1 MKTRIASWMSRQW
14 WTGSMGADFAEP
26 LRVPRRVLMTCDTVG
41 GVWRYSIDLARELC
55 ARGCAVTLAAMGPP
69 PDHAQ
74 QAEAESIAGLALHWR
89 ACKLIWMD
97 DPWRDLRAAG
107 EWLLRLA
114 DAVRPEVVHANDF
127 GHVALAWP
135 APVVCVAHSC
145 VASWWRA
152 VRGEPAP
159 ASWDRYRAHVREA
172 LRASAAVVAPSR
184 AMAEALQTEYGRL
197 ARVRVIPNGR
207 RAGEPRACEKR
218 CLILAAGRLW
228 DEAKNL
234 RELAAIAPAVPWPV
248 CIAGPDRAPGGSRVA
263 FVNVRSLGLLRASAM
278 RRWFARA
285 AIYALPA
292 RYEPFGLSV
301 LEAAQAGCALV
312 LGDIPSLRENWDG
325 AALFAEPGDDEA
337 LRDALCRLIEDDAAR
352 ARLGARARRRA
363 MFMTAQRMADE
374 YLGVYE
380 PLFASG
386 GAAANLGA
394 CA

>member
-1 MKTRIASWMSRQW
+1 
-14 WTGSMGADFAEP
+14 MGADFAVP
-26 LRVPRRVLMTCDTVG
+26 VRAPRRILMTCDTVG
-41 GVWRYSIDLARELC
+41 GVWRYSLDLSRELC

-74 QAEAESIAGLALHWR
+74 QAEAASIHGLTLHWR

-97 DPWRDLRAAG
+97 DPWRDIGAAG
-107 EWLLRLA
+107 EWLLGIA
-114 DAVRPEVVHANDF
+114 DAVRPELVHANDF

-135 APVVCVAHSC
+135 APVLCVAHSC

-152 VRGEPAP
+152 VHGTAAP

-172 LRASAAVVAPSR
+172 LLASDAVVAPSR
-184 AMAEALQTEYGRL
+184 AMADALQTEYGRL

-207 RAGEPRACEKR
+207 RTAEPHTCKKR
-218 CLILAAGRLW
+218 CLVLAAGRLW

-234 RELAAIAPAVPWPV
+234 QRLAAVAPAVPWPI
-248 CIAGPDRAPGGSRVA
+248 CIAGPDRAPGGAPAA
-263 FVNVRSLGLLRASAM
+263 FVNVRSLGMLRETAM

-325 AALFAEPGDDEA
+325 AALFAAPDDDDA
-337 LRDALCRLIEDDAAR
+337 LRDALRRLIEDDALR
-352 ARLGARARRRA
+352 ARFGARARRRA
-363 MFMTAQRMADE
+363 MFMTASRMADE

-380 PLFASG
+380 PLVAR
-386 GAAANLGA
+386 GAAAHLGA

>member
-1 MKTRIASWMSRQW
+1 
-14 WTGSMGADFAEP
+14 MGADFAEP
-26 LRVPRRVLMTCDTVG
+26 VRVPRRILMTCDTVG

-74 QAEAESIAGLALHWR
+74 QTEAASIHGLALQWR
-89 ACKLIWMD
+89 ACKLVWMD
-97 DPWRDLRAAG
+97 DPWRDVQAAG
-107 EWLLRLA
+107 EWLLHLA
-114 DAVRPEVVHANDF
+114 DEVRPEIVHANDF
-127 GHVALAWP
+127 GHVALAWS

-152 VRGEPAP
+152 VRGTPAP
-159 ASWDRYRAHVREA
+159 ASWDRYRAHVQEV
-172 LRASAAVVAPSR
+172 LLASDVLVAPSR
-184 AMAEALQTEYGRL
+184 AMGDALLAEYGRL
-197 ARVRVIPNGR
+197 AHVRVIPNGR
-207 RAGEPRACEKR
+207 RAGEPHAGRKR
-218 CLILAAGRLW
+218 CMVLAAGRLW

-234 RELAAIAPAVPWPV
+234 QRLAAVAPAVSWPV
-248 CIAGPDRAPGGSRVA
+248 CIAGPDRAPGGARVA

-325 AALFAEPGDDEA
+325 AALFADPEDDDA
-337 LRDALCRLIEDDAAR
+337 LREALCRLIEDDAAR

-363 MFMTAQRMADE
+363 MFMTATRMADE

-380 PLFASG
+380 PLIAR
-386 GAAANLGA
+386 GAAAAHLGA

>member
-1 MKTRIASWMSRQW
+1 
-14 WTGSMGADFAEP
+14 MGADFAVP
-26 LRVPRRVLMTCDTVG
+26 VRVPRSILMTCDTVG
-41 GVWRYSIDLARELC
+41 GVWRYSLDLSRELC

-74 QAEAESIAGLALHWR
+74 QAEAASIRGLTLHWR

-97 DPWRDLRAAG
+97 DPWRDIRAAG
-107 EWLLRLA
+107 EWLLGIA
-114 DAVRPEVVHANDF
+114 DAVRPELVHANDF

-152 VRGEPAP
+152 VHGTAAP
-159 ASWDRYRAHVREA
+159 AGWDRYRAHVREA
-172 LRASAAVVAPSR
+172 LLAGDALVAPSR
-184 AMAEALQTEYGRL
+184 AMADALQTEYGPL

-207 RAGEPRACEKR
+207 RSAEPHIGKKR

-234 RELAAIAPAVPWPV
+234 QRLAAVAPAVPWPICV
-248 CIAGPDRAPGGSRVA
+248 AGADRAPGGARAA
-263 FVNVRSLGLLRASAM
+263 FVNVRSLGMLRATAM

-325 AALFAEPGDDEA
+325 AALFAAPDDDDA
-337 LRDALCRLIEDDAAR
+337 LRDALRRLIEDDALR
-352 ARLGARARRRA
+352 ARFGARARRRA
-363 MFMTAQRMADE
+363 MFMTAARMADE

-380 PLFASG
+380 PLVAR
-386 GAAANLGA
+386 GAAAHLGA